1 MKCTLNPSFKNV
13 SGRCGDMLFKT
24 FKRPDGSKQ
33 TRVYVLPRNY
43 KTGKVGYERKAPLSE
58 NEIGARNKFTIVSR
72 QVKNLTD
79 EQRKQYAKEWK
90 AAKYKYNGKKYN
102 TLRGYIMAR
111 LYADMDAASRT
122 QSGV

>member
-13 SGRCGDMLFKT
+13 SGRSGDLLFKT

-33 TRVYVLPRNY
+33 TRVYMLPRNY

-58 NEIGARNKFTIVSR
+58 KEIGARNKFTIVSR
-72 QVKNLTD
+72 QIMNLTD
-79 EQRKQYAKEWK
+79 EQRQQYSNEWR
-90 AAKYKYNGKKYN
+90 AAKYKFNGKKYN

-111 LYADMDAASRT
+111 LYAETTA
-122 QSGV
+122 GE